1 MFHAERFHKV
11 PIKFL
16 QAISDTLIEQKQ
28 QSTNADS
35 IAVAKLSCLVYSA
48 LSSKKNA
55 PPIESFLPFDKSF
68 SSSGLKESTI
78 EAIKWAVKNQPLP
91 PAIVGMIG
99 PELA

>member
-1 MFHAERFHKV
+1 M

-16 QAISDTLIEQKQ
+16 QAISDTLIKQKQ
-28 QSTNADS
+28 QSANADS

-55 PPIESFLPFDKSF
+55 PPIESFLPFEKVAP
-68 SSSGLKESTI
+68 SSGLKESTI